1 MGDYIQ
7 SRNEARIMEIVNT
20 LIVSGEIK
28 NPRLST
34 FASISDISLSRDN
47 AYATLY
53 VSCLVDSDLENSV
66 KALQSAAP
74 FIQGRIARVMKT
86 KNTPRLNFV
95 ADTTERDAAKM
106 DALLESLKPQNP
118 AENPSEN

>member
-1 MGDYIQ
+1 MADYIQ

-28 NPRLST
+28 NPKLSR

-53 VSCLVDSDLENSV
+53 VSCLEDGRLENSV
-66 KALQSAAP
+66 AALQSAAG
-74 FIQGRIARVMKT
+74 FIQARLAKVMKT
-86 KNTPRLNFV
+86 KNTPRLSFV
-95 ADTTERDAAKM
+95 GDTTDRDAARI
-106 DALLESLKPQNP
+106 DALLESLKTN
-118 AENPSEN
+118 

>member
-1 MGDYIQ
+1 MADYIQ
-7 SRNEARIMEIVNT
+7 SRNEAHIMEIVNT

-53 VSCLVDSDLENSV
+53 VSCLVDRDLENSV

-74 FIQGRIARVMKT
+74 FIQGRLARVMKT
-86 KNTPRLNFV
+86 KNTPRLSFV
-95 ADTTERDAAKM
+95 PDTTEREAAKM
-106 DALLESLKPQNP
+106 DALLESLNISP
-118 AENPSEN
+118 AEDSSES

>member
-1 MGDYIQ
+1 MADYIQ

-28 NPRLST
+28 NPKLSR

-53 VSCLVDSDLENSV
+53 VSCLVDRDLENSV

-106 DALLESLKPQNP
+106 DALIESLKPQNP

>member
-1 MGDYIQ
+1 MADYIQ

-28 NPRLST
+28 NPKLST

-53 VSCLVDSDLENSV
+53 VSCLVDKDLNNSV
-66 KALQSAAP
+66 KALQSAAA
-74 FIQGRIARVMKT
+74 FIQGRLAKVMKT
-86 KNTPRLNFV
+86 KNTPRLTFV
-95 ADTTERDAAKM
+95 PDTTERDAARM
-106 DALLESLKPQNP
+106 DALIESLNISP
-118 AENPSEN
+118 AEDSTEN

>member
-1 MGDYIQ
+1 MADYIQ

-53 VSCLVDSDLENSV
+53 VSCLVDRDLEHSV

-74 FIQGRIARVMKT
+74 FIQGRLARVMKT
-86 KNTPRLNFV
+86 KNTPRLSFV
-95 ADTTERDAAKM
+95 PDTTEREAAKM
-106 DALLESLKPQNP
+106 DALLESLNISP
-118 AENPSEN
+118 AEDSSEN